1 LSSVA
6 AALSWAERRSGLL
19 APATLGVLM
28 AVAAVLLYR
37 KGLGLTFFFDEWSI
51 VTERRGW
58 DLDTFMRP
66 HNEHIA
72 LLPIAVFKLLFVTVG
87 LEPYWIYRVAAIVV
101 HLVCVAVL
109 FILLRRRLGDWP
121 AVIGAAFILFLGSAW
136 EDLLWPFQIGF
147 VGSIAAG
154 LGVLLA
160 LESRSRGAD
169 ALAAFLLVVSLA
181 CSSIGLPFAVAVFVD
196 VVLRPGWRA
205 RLWVPLTPLA
215 LWGLWYL
222 TYGKDGVLQGTT
234 LGMRALLESNLPKM
248 PAFVADM
255 VASGFAALVGL
266 GLEWGRPLALA
277 ALIVVLVQLGRGAPV
292 PARLAAVLALGV
304 TYWGLTAA
312 FRAQNQ
318 GAEAASKYTYLSAVV
333 ILLIAAELLR
343 GTRIPRRAVVLVGL
357 ILVFGSVANFRRLQ
371 EGADLLHDS
380 SSHVAAELAAVQLA
394 AQHVDPDY
402 QPDPVRAPAIRA
414 GPYLEA
420 VDELGSPADTPNEVL
435 GRPEPVRQTADDV
448 LIHALRIGPFRARP
462 LTAATTPRVVSAEG
476 KVERRAP
483 CVVFRP
489 SGAPS
494 SVELRTEADLVAGNE
509 GNTAAEYRLRSFADG
524 YPPAASGM
532 LAAESR
538 QTLPLGRGQ
547 HARPWWILVTAY
559 GPVEFCTAA

>member
-1 LSSVA
+1 
-6 AALSWAERRSGLL
+6 
-19 APATLGVLM
+19 
-28 AVAAVLLYR
+28 
-37 KGLGLTFFFDEWSI
+37 
-51 VTERRGW
+51 
-58 DLDTFMRP
+58 
-66 HNEHIA
+66 
-72 LLPIAVFKLLFVTVG
+72 
-87 LEPYWIYRVAAIVV
+87 
-101 HLVCVAVL
+101 
-109 FILLRRRLGDWP
+109 
-121 AVIGAAFILFLGSAW
+121 
-136 EDLLWPFQIGF
+136 
-147 VGSIAAG
+147 
-154 LGVLLA
+154 
-160 LESRSRGAD
+160 
-169 ALAAFLLVVSLA
+169 
-181 CSSIGLPFAVAVFVD
+181 
-196 VVLRPGWRA
+196 
-205 RLWVPLTPLA
+205 
-215 LWGLWYL
+215 
-222 TYGKDGVLQGTT
+222 
-234 LGMRALLESNLPKM
+234 
-248 PAFVADM
+248 
-255 VASGFAALVGL
+255 
-266 GLEWGRPLALA
+266 
-277 ALIVVLVQLGRGAPV
+277 
-292 PARLAAVLALGV
+292 
-304 TYWGLTAA
+304 
-312 FRAQNQ
+312 
-318 GAEAASKYTYLSAVV
+318 V

-435 GRPEPVRQTADDV
+435 ARPEPVRQAADGV

-494 SVELRTEADLVAGNE
+494 SVELRTEADLVVGNE

-524 YPPAASGM
+524 YPPAASGT